1 MSTKTDTSA
10 QKMILFTLTSARSGT
25 LYLRELF
32 RHNVRGCVSR
42 HEPFFDWGNPT
53 LFGRVIFE
61 VHAGRRD
68 RIRKLLA
75 KKQAYIERTNGSVYL
90 ESSHAFLKSAYVA
103 AMEYFPEMRLIHL
116 IRDPM
121 KVAKSEEWRI
131 GWRQRLHAP
140 FHFYVG
146 DDGKKHFAW
155 GLTGTEQIFRSLGE
169 MQLSLFQ
176 WCLVQW
182 IEIENRAMRFL
193 DENGSQERCFTLHC
207 PRDLNDPDKLKV
219 MFAFFGVETF
229 ESEVR
234 LGGRRNKS
242 LGTMTVI
249 TEKDEAEC
257 DAVIEKLPASYLR
270 IFEREPYAG
279 ELWSERLKPVSVPA
293 TNARAQPLVF
303 PSVHAA
309 RDSRYQRP
317 GTECRS

>member
-1 MSTKTDTSA
+1 VSTRADASA
-10 QKMILFTLTSARSGT
+10 QKTILFTLTSARSGT

-32 RHNVRGCVSR
+32 RHNVCACISR

-53 LFGRVIFE
+53 LFGRVIFD

-68 RIRKLLA
+68 KIRKLLA
-75 KKQAYIERTNGSVYL
+75 KKRAYVERLNGSVYL

-121 KVAKSEEWRI
+121 RVAKSEEWRI

-140 FHFYVG
+140 LHFYLG
-146 DDGKKHFAW
+146 EDGKRHFAW
-155 GLTGTEQIFRSLGE
+155 GLTGNEQIFQSLGE
-169 MQLSLFQ
+169 MPLSLFQ

-193 DENGSQERCFTLHC
+193 RENELWERCFTLHC
-207 PRDLNDPDKLKV
+207 PRDLNDRDKLKE
-219 MFAFFGVETF
+219 MFDFFGLETLD
-229 ESEVR
+229 SKVR

-242 LGTMTVI
+242 LGTTTAVSG
-249 TEKDEAEC
+249 KDEAEC
-257 DAVIEKLPASYLR
+257 TAVLNRLPACYLE

-293 TNARAQPLVF
+293 TNAGAQPLTFQIVR
-303 PSVHAA
+303 VG
-309 RDSRYQRP
+309 Q
-317 GTECRS
+317 E

>member
-1 MSTKTDTSA
+1 MTRKADTFA
-10 QKMILFTLTSARSGT
+10 QKTILFTLTSARSGT

-53 LFGRVIFE
+53 LFGRVIFD
-61 VHAGRRD
+61 VHAGQTERL
-68 RIRKLLA
+68 RKLLA
-75 KKQAYIERTNGSVYL
+75 KKRAYIEQVNGSVYL

-103 AMEYFPEMRLIHL
+103 VMEYFPEMRLIHL

-131 GWRQRLHAP
+131 AWRQRLHAP

-155 GLTGTEQIFRSLGE
+155 GLTGNEEIFQSLGE

-182 IEIENRAMRFL
+182 VEIENRAMRFL
-193 DENGSQERCFTLHC
+193 NENGLQERCFTLHC
-207 PRDLNDPDKLKV
+207 PRDLNDPDTLKE
-219 MFAFFGVETF
+219 MFAFFGLETF
-229 ESEVR
+229 ESDVR

-242 LGTMTVI
+242 LGATTVI
-249 TEKDEAEC
+249 SEKDEDEC
-257 DAVIEKLPASYLR
+257 EAVIEKLPRHYLK

-279 ELWSERLKPVSVPA
+279 ELWSERLKLVSAPA
-293 TNARAQPLVF
+293 TNAGARSSIFQ
-303 PSVHAA
+303 SVHAA
-309 RDSRYQRP
+309 R
-317 GTECRS
+317 E